1 MPPAPNLLMALVVII
16 SMVLC
21 VVVMSFGAVW
31 ARLRKISRPLAD
43 TARLVDDLAQRQR
56 TMESLLERLDATGT
70 GTTVPASS
78 SKLRHARTLRRGDQA
93 ESSAL
98 SGPTLIAVPNL
109 AATPSEVT
117 AAASAAAE
125 LARRFGAIWA
135 MSEMGASAEAI
146 ARETGQPI
154 GQIELILGLRR
165 QLASGA
171 GGPTENRT

>member
-1 MPPAPNLLMALVVII
+1 MALVVII

-31 ARLRKISRPLAD
+31 ARLRKIARPLAD

-56 TMESLLERLDATGT
+56 TMESLLERLDATNPRAAVLAG
-70 GTTVPASS
+70 S
-78 SKLRHARTLRRGDQA
+78 SKPRAARAVRRGDQA
-93 ESSAL
+93 ETSAV

-109 AATPSEVT
+109 AATPPEVT

-146 ARETGQPI
+146 ARETGQPV

-165 QLASGA
+165 QLANGA
-171 GGPTENRT
+171 GGPSENRA